1 MPHKLQTMSCPP
13 RGHHHL
19 SDLSAVLPAPRN
31 PSSCISA
38 IPGRATKSS
47 VRCWR
52 VKVVLQAVALNIM
65 HARSSIIARHPD
77 VTLRALVRVA
87 SVVHDEWGS
96 VQSNQSPLAAKTPVP
111 PHPLHTERKY
121 DAQRPS
127 RTRAWQELSLLRR
140 WSQRLNAGGSQP
152 WAQKT
157 RRIRRRWRTGPS
169 PMRALDSVP
178 FSRAYSDVRRVCA
191 LLERRLAA
199 RLLCLLAS

>member
-1 MPHKLQTMSCPP
+1 MHSVTDNTSSLNASRPPTMPHKLQTMSCPP

-19 SDLSAVLPAPRN
+19 FDLSAVLPAPQN

-38 IPGRATKSS
+38 IPGRAAKSS
-47 VRCWR
+47 VGCWR

-77 VTLRALVRVA
+77 VTLLALVRVA
-87 SVVHDEWGS
+87 SVVHDERGS

-127 RTRAWQELSLLRR
+127 HTRAWAAE
-140 WSQRLNAGGSQP
+140 
-152 WAQKT
+152 
-157 RRIRRRWRTGPS
+157 
-169 PMRALDSVP
+169 ALVP
-178 FSRAYSDVRRVCA
+178 A
-191 LLERRLAA
+191 LERRWESTFPEDQEERATLAH
-199 RLLCLLAS
+199 RSVTNSSS